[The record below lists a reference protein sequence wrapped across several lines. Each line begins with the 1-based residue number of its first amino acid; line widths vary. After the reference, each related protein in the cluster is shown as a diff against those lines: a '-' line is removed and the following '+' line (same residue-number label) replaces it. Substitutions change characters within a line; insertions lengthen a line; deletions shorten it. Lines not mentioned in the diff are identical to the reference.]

1 MLDDVGLDAILANLR
16 GDAARLGNR
25 WTGLYGGEEHFIY
38 DAEKSSEAFWWGRE
52 FEKRDDGIWA
62 RGETTDIGEQA
73 LKNKRFKFTSFVADP
88 GQPGAVE
95 KLGGQRVR
103 IRRID
108 SIGFTNFPNGRH
120 LLAPRCRETVSPR
133 TNSSP
138 THALS
143 RYLPRPAMYRTHHCH
158 QLRKTDE
165 GQTVM
170 LAGWVNSRRDHG
182 GVIFIDL
189 RDREGLTQVV
199 FRPEEHPQVAEASHG
214 LRGEDVIQVIGK
226 VAARLAGTENPK
238 LATGDIEVIASEL
251 KVLNKAEVP
260 PFPLDSK
267 VANEDLRMSYRY
279 LDLRR
284 AEMAANLRLRH
295 RIVKATRDYLDEA
308 GFLEIE
314 TPILSNPTPEGARD
328 FLVPS
333 RLNPGHFYALPQ
345 APQQYKQLLQVA
357 GLEKYFQIARCFRDE
372 DLRADRQPEFTQID
386 IEASFITDI
395 EIQTL
400 VEGLLGRIFRE
411 AKGID
416 IPAPFPRMTYQD
428 AMDRFGS
435 DKPDTRFAMEL
446 IDLADIFR
454 ESQFKVFRSIVDGGG
469 VIKALNAKG
478 AAALL
483 SKEQLKKWEEWVKT
497 EFGAKGLAYI
507 KWSAGGSGE
516 AGMSGWESPIVKFF
530 SDAEKTALAARMG
543 FAEGDVL
550 FFGADKWEHV
560 CEVLGRVRLR
570 CAELLEL
577 TKNSEA
583 LNFLWVVDFPLLAFS
598 PEELKH
604 VAVHHPFT
612 RPKAED
618 VPLLEAGEYRKVR
631 ALAYDVVLN
640 GVELG
645 GGSIRIH
652 ERELQAKVFEVI
664 GVTSEEQ
671 EVKFGHLLKAF
682 SFGAPPHGGI
692 ALGLDRLAMLIV
704 GAESIRDVIAFPK
717 NNRGVDLMTHSPVE
731 VDFKQLREVYI
742 ASTAK
747 KG

>member
-1 MLDDVGLDAILANLR
+1 
-16 GDAARLGNR
+16 
-25 WTGLYGGEEHFIY
+25 
-38 DAEKSSEAFWWGRE
+38 
-52 FEKRDDGIWA
+52 
-62 RGETTDIGEQA
+62 
-73 LKNKRFKFTSFVADP
+73 
-88 GQPGAVE
+88 
-95 KLGGQRVR
+95 
-103 IRRID
+103 
-108 SIGFTNFPNGRH
+108 
-120 LLAPRCRETVSPR
+120 
-133 TNSSP
+133 
-138 THALS
+138 
-143 RYLPRPAMYRTHHCH
+143 MYRTHHCQ
-158 QLRKTDE
+158 QLRPSDI
-165 GQTVM
+165 GQTVT

-214 LRGEDVIQVIGK
+214 LRSEDVIQLTGV
-226 VAARLAGTENPK
+226 VAARLAGSENAR
-238 LATGDIEVIASEL
+238 LATGAVEIIASEL
-251 KVLNKAEVP
+251 KVLNKADVP
-260 PFPLDSK
+260 PFPLDDPS
-267 VANEDLRMSYRY
+267 VNEDLRLQYRY
-279 LDLRR
+279 LDLRTAR
-284 AEMAANLRLRH
+284 MQRNLRLRH
-295 RIVKATRDYLDEA
+295 RVVKATRDYLDDA

-333 RLNPGHFYALPQ
+333 RLTPGSFYALPQ

-386 IEASFITDI
+386 VEASFITEV

-400 VEGLLGRIFRE
+400 IEGLLARIFRE
-411 AKGID
+411 AKGVE
-416 IPAPFPRMTYQD
+416 IPMPFPRMAYSE
-428 AMDRFGS
+428 AMNRYGS
-435 DKPDTRFAMEL
+435 DKPDTRFGLEL
-446 IDLADIFR
+446 VELADIFR
-454 ESQFKVFRSIVDGGG
+454 ESQFKVFRSVVDGGG

-478 AAALL
+478 AAELM

-507 KWSAGGSGE
+507 KWSVGGE
-516 AGMSGWESPIVKFF
+516 WESPIVKFF
-530 SDAEKTALAARMG
+530 TEAEKAALTERMG

-550 FFGADKWEHV
+550 FFGADVKLEAV

-570 CAELLEL
+570 SAELLGL
-577 TKNSEA
+577 MAAAKDQ

-598 PEELKH
+598 PEDH
-604 VAVHHPFT
+604 HWVAVHHPFT

-618 VPLLEAGEYRKVR
+618 MTLLDAGDFAKVR
-631 ALAYDVVLN
+631 AVAYDVVLN

-652 ERELQAKVFEVI
+652 EKDLQARMFAVL
-664 GVTSEEQ
+664 GVTPEEQ
-671 EVKFGHLLKAF
+671 QLKFAHLLRAF

-692 ALGLDRLAMLIV
+692 ALGLDRLVMLIV

-717 NNRGVDLMTHSPVE
+717 NNRGTDLMTHSPVE

-742 ASTAK
+742 QSTAK